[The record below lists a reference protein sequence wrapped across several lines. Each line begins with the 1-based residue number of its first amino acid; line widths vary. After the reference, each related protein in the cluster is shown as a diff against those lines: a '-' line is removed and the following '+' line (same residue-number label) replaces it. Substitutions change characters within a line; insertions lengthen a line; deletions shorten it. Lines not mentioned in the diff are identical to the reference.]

1 VFVIPCVQGR
11 VESVPL
17 VVAQASTYGSILPAA
32 WSFMLAAR
40 ARGLGTAWTS
50 IHLFFEKEVA
60 ALLGIP
66 DDWTQAALL
75 PVAYYTGDDFKPAD
89 RLPAAEL
96 THWDDWG
103 ARRA

>member
-1 VFVIPCVQGR
+1 
-11 VESVPL
+11 
-17 VVAQASTYGSILPAA
+17 
-32 WSFMLAAR
+32 MLAAR

-75 PVAYYTGDDFKPAD
+75 PVADCTGDAFRPAE
-89 RLPAAEL
+89 RPPATSL
-96 THWDDWG
+96 THWEAWG
-103 ARRA
+103 AHRGVTE